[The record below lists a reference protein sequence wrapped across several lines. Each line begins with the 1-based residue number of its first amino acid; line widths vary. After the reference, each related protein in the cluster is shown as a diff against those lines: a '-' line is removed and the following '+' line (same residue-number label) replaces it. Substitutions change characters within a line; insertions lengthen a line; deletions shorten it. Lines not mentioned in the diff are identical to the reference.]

1 MKYLLSFL
9 LLLTIC
15 TAAQADEL
23 DLFAWS
29 EYVPQE
35 VIDGFSKETGIK
47 VNYETYASNEEM
59 TAKLLAGASNYDLIQ
74 PSEYTVESLIRMNKL
89 TEIDWTKVPNIKN
102 IDPAYLH
109 MGYDPSQKFS
119 VPWMSGTVGIVV
131 NTDKIKEPIHGYR
144 DVFQESHKNR
154 IVVVNDNREMVSWVL
169 DTLGIPVNDV
179 TPANLEKVRPMLAD
193 WLKLI
198 KVFDSDSPK
207 TSLINGD
214 VDLGVV
220 WSGEAALCW
229 QQDHKF
235 QYVLPSEGLHQFVDN
250 LCIPA
255 NAAHKEAALKFL
267 DYILRPQVSKII
279 SDKFPYTNPNA
290 EARKLL
296 SLDQL
301 ANPASY
307 PPPQKMEIFH
317 DIGKASA
324 DIDRLVTDLKSQQ

>member
-1 MKYLLSFL
+1 M
-9 LLLTIC
+9 
-15 TAAQADEL
+15 
-23 DLFAWS
+23 
-29 EYVPQE
+29 
-35 VIDGFSKETGIK
+35 
-47 VNYETYASNEEM
+47 
-59 TAKLLAGASNYDLIQ
+59 
-74 PSEYTVESLIRMNKL
+74 
-89 TEIDWTKVPNIKN
+89 
-102 IDPAYLH
+102 
-109 MGYDPSQKFS
+109 
-119 VPWMSGTVGIVV
+119 
-131 NTDKIKEPIHGYR
+131 
-144 DVFQESHKNR
+144 
-154 IVVVNDNREMVSWVL
+154 
-169 DTLGIPVNDV
+169 
-179 TPANLEKVRPMLAD
+179 
-193 WLKLI
+193 
-198 KVFDSDSPK
+198 
-207 TSLINGD
+207 INGD

-220 WSGEAALCW
+220 WSGEAAICW

-296 SLDQL
+296 SPDQL

-307 PPPQKMEIFH
+307 PPAQKMEIFH